1 MLVILGAGYTG
12 RFLYARAI
20 ANGVQTLVTSRA
32 PDSHLSF
39 APPAH
44 RLAFV
49 AFVVFFLCGK
59 MEALAELFHMVPLR
73 GRAASHLQWRN
84 GHEQKR
90 RSRSAG
96 LADHVRI
103 QHVSVSGLQMGRRN
117 LV

>member
-44 RLAFV
+44 RLAFDLEQETTWRCFPAGV
-49 AFVVFFLCGK
+49 DLVWCF
-59 MEALAELFHMVPLR
+59 P
-73 GRAASHLQWRN
+73 AAPDRKFRKPTCFPKL
-84 GHEQKR
+84 
-90 RSRSAG
+90 
-96 LADHVRI
+96 
-103 QHVSVSGLQMGRRN
+103 
-117 LV
+117 